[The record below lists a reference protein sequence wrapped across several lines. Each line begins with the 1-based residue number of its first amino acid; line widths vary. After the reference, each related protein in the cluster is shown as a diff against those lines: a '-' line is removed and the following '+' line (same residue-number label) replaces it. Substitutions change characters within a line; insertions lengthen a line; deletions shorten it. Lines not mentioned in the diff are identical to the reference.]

1 MQTSVLPINTCDEID
16 RRIRNFVWGSSSEE
30 RKIHL
35 VSREHIYDDFNILAT
50 ASEMVAADESWNLNF
65 ICRYLPEEFVEDI
78 AGMSPLKIDI
88 EPHVCTWGL
97 EKMANLQFG
106 RRTISSTSR
115 RIRDRRLIG
124 NWFGGGM
131 DHPEFNISSGQGK
144 ILPNLE
150 TKRRDLTRE
159 GKCPRCEATEE
170 SILHVLRDCA
180 FAKQNSRGVKEGL
193 QRAWEN
199 GFRKV
204 DARIDSQAI
213 LSLIRANNLDEHQ
226 HGVDVAA
233 LRKLLEGD
241 WEVTITHTY
250 REGNSA
256 ADYLADLRHQFP
268 LGVHPISSYDC
279 NLSYFLFATV

>member
-1 MQTSVLPINTCDEID
+1 
-16 RRIRNFVWGSSSEE
+16 
-30 RKIHL
+30 
-35 VSREHIYDDFNILAT
+35 
-50 ASEMVAADESWNLNF
+50 MVAADESWNLNF

-78 AGMSPLKIDI
+78 A
-88 EPHVCTWGL
+88 
-97 EKMANLQFG
+97 
-106 RRTISSTSR
+106 
-115 RIRDRRLIG
+115 
-124 NWFGGGM
+124 
-131 DHPEFNISSGQGK
+131 
-144 ILPNLE
+144 
-150 TKRRDLTRE
+150 
-159 GKCPRCEATEE
+159 
-170 SILHVLRDCA
+170 
-180 FAKQNSRGVKEGL
+180 EGL